1 MAASEMTDGTR
12 RWRGEVMNITRE
24 STQNLRLA
32 KSYIEALKKIP
43 LELSEDTDDYLKKEH
58 QYNEMLSL
66 AYKHLDRAL
75 QYPISNTTA
84 KA

>member
-1 MAASEMTDGTR
+1 MDFNDQI
-12 RWRGEVMNITRE
+12 GESMYTARE

-43 LELSEDTDDYLKKEH
+43 QNINQNADDYLKQEC
-58 QYNEMLSL
+58 QYNEMLHL

-75 QYPISNTTA
+75 NYTA
-84 KA
+84 DHKSKHITLS